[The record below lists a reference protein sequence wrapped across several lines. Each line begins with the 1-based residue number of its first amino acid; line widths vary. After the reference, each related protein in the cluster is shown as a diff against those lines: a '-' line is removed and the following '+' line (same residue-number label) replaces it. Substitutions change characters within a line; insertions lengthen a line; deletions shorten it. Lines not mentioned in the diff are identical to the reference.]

1 MILRSVVEPSPMAMI
16 SVEMARGGIRRNR
29 SPGDSTSVRL
39 SGAVAHAATVTVL
52 GAMAV
57 LAPIDRNTSSIGAAA
72 AMTMLIM
79 LMGAT
84 AASVDSVPCGAS
96 RGAGS
101 TTTMIV
107 TVVMAFSFAVDYS
120 GSRPRGLA

>member
-1 MILRSVVEPSPMAMI
+1 MAMI
-16 SVEMARGGIRRNR
+16 PVEMARGSICRNR
-29 SPGDSTSVRL
+29 SPCDSTSVRL

-57 LAPIDRNTSSIGAAA
+57 LAPVDRDASSVGTAAA
-72 AMTMLIM
+72 VAMLVM
-79 LMGAT
+79 LMRAAT
-84 AASVDSVPCGAS
+84 ASVDGVPCRAS

-107 TVVMAFSFAVDYS
+107 TVVMALSFTIDHR
-120 GSRPRGLA
+120 GSRACGLT

>member
-1 MILRSVVEPSPMAMI
+1 MIRRSVVQPSPMAMI
-16 SVEMARGGIRRNR
+16 SVEMACGSIRRNR

-57 LAPIDRNTSSIGAAA
+57 LAPVDRNTSSIGAAA

-79 LMGAT
+79 LMRAT
-84 AASVDSVPCGAS
+84 SASVDGVPCGAS
-96 RGAGS
+96 RGARS
-101 TTTMIV
+101 TTSMIV
-107 TVVMAFSFAVDYS
+107 TVVMALSFAVDYG
-120 GSRPRGLA
+120 GSRPRGLT